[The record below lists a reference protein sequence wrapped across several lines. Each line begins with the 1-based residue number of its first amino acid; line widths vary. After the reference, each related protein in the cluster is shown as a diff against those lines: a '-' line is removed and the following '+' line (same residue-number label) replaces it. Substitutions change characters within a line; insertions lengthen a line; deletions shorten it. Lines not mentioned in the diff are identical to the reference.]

1 VANNFF
7 KVKKGFNVEPSTNAA
22 SEAGDLRVD
31 SADSNKLKFH
41 NGSSEDSIPT
51 AASSTTLTNKTIV
64 VANNTVTTA
73 ASGNLAATELNAALA
88 ELQSDIDTRALDSDL
103 STHVSDTTTHGT
115 MGAIVGTSDTQT
127 LTNKSIDADSNTITN
142 IENADIKAAAAIA
155 RSKLA
160 DGTAD
165 HVVINNGTG
174 GFSSEATLAKS
185 RGGAGADMSS
195 VTFPSTGTIATR
207 AAVEDLSNKTFTDPV
222 TLEEQGS
229 TPATPSSGDRKVY
242 AKTDGKLYHLGADG
256 IEKAVGSG
264 AGGGINYH
272 DDYECDNISKVSE
285 YDDAASTPVDG
296 TGGTTSVTSALETS
310 SPLSG
315 DSSYKLSKGAS
326 NLQGEGWAIDSDSLS
341 FMETDSGQMLWV
353 DFSYK
358 TSANFVADDVKMYV
372 YRVGSGTME
381 ALNTFQGSSMS
392 NSLPVAPNGA
402 RYSGWVTCSSSDTS
416 VRLIFHC
423 ASTSDL
429 AYDIHVDRL
438 SIGPSAQVQAGIMSD
453 WQSYTPNSSISTNVT
468 WTGKWRRIGD
478 EMEGE
483 LLASFFGANTQG
495 YITADLPSGY
505 SIDTN
510 KIVAAAGSDKV
521 AYGMTIVRDEGTD
534 SFFGPVILS
543 DSNTLLAG
551 VLLASGTYTGRRNVD
566 TSVNVPMTF
575 ASNDSVSIKFKVPIL
590 GWTSGNV
597 MSTAELQVR
606 TPAFLVRSAAV
617 TGTLGA
623 LNNVI
628 KYDTATEYKDTNN
641 GYSASTG
648 LYTAPATGYYEI
660 LGKYAINHTTA
671 SGYVQA
677 SIGIDGAIK
686 TTNYK
691 YVSGVSDSAQSIS
704 GLLYVEKGQT
714 VGVYSSTNLTTPT
727 YNATAALN
735 VFSIKL
741 VPDLTVIGVTG
752 VNEVKESASTAIAN
766 YTITADQWGDLAS
779 VSLTPGTWDLSA
791 QLALYSNGA
800 TTTGNVLMGIG
811 TVSGNNGPGS
821 SVFGV
826 DFVGVKKSTTSGED
840 QSLFFAKRNVVV
852 TTTTTYYMKTIAGS
866 SITNLQEGHVLSAR
880 RIQ

>member
-1 VANNFF
+1 MANNFF

-41 NGSSEDSIPT
+41 NGSSEDAIPT

-73 ASGNLAATELNAALA
+73 ASGNLTATELNAALA

-103 STHVSDTTTHGT
+103 STHASDTTTHGT
-115 MGAIVGTSDTQT
+115 TGDVVGTSDTQT

-195 VTFPSTGTIATR
+195 VTFPSTGTIVTR
-207 AAVEDLSNKTFTDPV
+207 AATEDLSNKTFTDPV

-229 TPATPSSGDRKVY
+229 TPTTPSSGDRKVY
-242 AKTDGKLYHLGADG
+242 AKTDGKLYHLGSDG

-264 AGGGINYH
+264 AGGGVNYH

-402 RYSGWVTCSSSDTS
+402 RYSGWITCSSSDTS
-416 VRLIFHC
+416 VRLVFHC
-423 ASTSDL
+423 ASTSAL

-438 SIGPSAQVQAGIMSD
+438 SIGPSAQVQVGIMSD
-453 WQSYTPNSSISTNVT
+453 WESFTPTTTHTTNATSTGRKRQVGDSEEYIVRTAYSGATDNAVYAVTIADGKTIDSSKINGTETGLSPLGIANGHDSGNAHVAVVVYGSSTTVQVY
-468 WTGKWRRIGD
+468 GD
-478 EMEGE
+478 
-483 LLASFFGANTQG
+483 
-495 YITADLPSGY
+495 D
-505 SIDTN
+505 
-510 KIVAAAGSDKV
+510 AAGGWNGAGGHPFTPGAGD
-521 AYGMTIVRDEGTD
+521 YIEVRFT
-534 SFFGPVILS
+534 
-543 DSNTLLAG
+543 
-551 VLLASGTYTGRRNVD
+551 
-566 TSVNVPMTF
+566 
-575 ASNDSVSIKFKVPIL
+575 VPIS

-606 TPAFLVRSAAV
+606 SAIVVASGNGGEGL
-617 TGTLGA
+617 TGGTTNIPFSTETLDSHGA
-623 LNNVI
+623 W
-628 KYDTATEYKDTNN
+628 N
-641 GYSASTG
+641 GTQF
-648 LYTAPATGYYEI
+648 TVPATGYYNIE
-660 LGKYAINHTTA
+660 GAIYTTTTTT
-671 SGYVQA
+671 SGVDLY
-677 SIGIDGAIK
+677 IDGTSDKRLSDFISDQVHK
-686 TTNYK
+686 F
-691 YVSGVSDSAQSIS
+691 SGT
-704 GLLYVEKGQT
+704 LKFTKGQVLSFRSLASKT
-714 VGVYSSTNLTTPT
+714 LSNNAKYHWLTI
-727 YNATAALN
+727 TAL
-735 VFSIKL
+735 
-741 VPDLTVIGVTG
+741 PDLTVLGVTG
-752 VNEVKESASTAIAN
+752 FNANARYTTTAGQSVSNATLTIIDFGTKDFDSHSAVTTGASWKYTAPVSGKYRVSANITTTSTGNFSAAEYIECRLYKNGSLHAGKIHSDYNGSSSNKSVQIATLVSLNAGDYIDIREYQTSGGAIPLESAAGYNWIDVEH
-766 YTITADQWGDLAS
+766 I
-779 VSLTPGTWDLSA
+779 
-791 QLALYSNGA
+791 
-800 TTTGNVLMGIG
+800 GN
-811 TVSGNNGPGS
+811 
-821 SVFGV
+821 
-826 DFVGVKKSTTSGED
+826 
-840 QSLFFAKRNVVV
+840 
-852 TTTTTYYMKTIAGS
+852 
-866 SITNLQEGHVLSAR
+866 
-880 RIQ
+880 